1 MAHQTF
7 PRAARA
13 RRSVS
18 VVIPCYRYG
27 HYLPG
32 AVAAALDQRSV
43 DVRVIIVDDCSP
55 DDSLAVA
62 RDLARRDDRVRVIA
76 HETNQGH
83 IQTYNDG
90 LAVVDTDFFAL
101 VSADDLVAP
110 RALDRAAA
118 LMDRFPRVGMVFGEV
133 VQFEDEPPR
142 DAVRKGL
149 SAWRVWG
156 GHEWAERISAHGHNP
171 IISPEVVVRTA
182 VLRQI
187 GGYNPAL
194 PHSGD
199 LEYWLKVATAWD
211 VGQVRG
217 RVQAFY
223 RVHGANMHLTQ
234 FASNVV
240 NIRQKM
246 GAFAFLAGPDAAQ
259 HWPQAREVHARAS
272 GTLVAEALAY
282 ARQARDGGDPALE
295 REFLDVA
302 HEIAVTHD

>member
-32 AVAAALDQRSV
+32 AVAAALDQRCV

-55 DDSLAVA
+55 DDSLDVA
-62 RDLARRDDRVRVIA
+62 RELARGDDRIRVIA
-76 HETNQGH
+76 HEVNRGH

-90 LAVVDTDFFAL
+90 LAAVDTDFFAL

-118 LMDRFPRVGMVFGEV
+118 LMDRNPSVGMVFGEV
-133 VQFEDEPPR
+133 RQFEDEPPL
-142 DAVRKGL
+142 DAVRRGPSL
-149 SAWRVWG
+149 WRVYD
-156 GHEWAERISAHGHNP
+156 GHEWAERVSEQGHNP
-171 IISPEVVVRTA
+171 IVSPEVVVRTEA
-182 VLRQI
+182 LHKL

-199 LEYWLKVATAWD
+199 LEYWLRVASRWD

-259 HWPQAREVHARAS
+259 HWPRAREVHDRAS
-272 GTLVAEALAY
+272 GTLVEEALAY
-282 ARQARDGGDPALE
+282 ARQARDGGDVALE

-302 HEIAVTHD
+302 REIAVTHD